1 MKYPLYRIYLN
12 VSVLVLEN
20 YIKAHKYHTLM
31 EKESSAGAIVC
42 RKDPEIKY
50 LLLHYDA
57 GHWDF
62 PKGHIE
68 EGETE
73 IETVQREVQEETS
86 IEDIDVIKAFKQ
98 QIGYFYKRDGNLVD
112 KSVVFYLA
120 KTETEQVK
128 ISYEHKGFEWLSYD
142 EALEKLTFKNAKDIL
157 EKANNFLVK
166 NKTLDEFY

>member
-1 MKYPLYRIYLN
+1 MPSRDN
-12 VSVLVLEN
+12 RE
-20 YIKAHKYHTLM
+20 T
-31 EKESSAGAIVC
+31 GARPVRSRHC
-42 RKDPEIKY
+42 
-50 LLLHYDA
+50 
-57 GHWDF
+57 
-62 PKGHIE
+62 
-68 EGETE
+68 EGRTSRLSGKLTTVIQTGRWREATERETE